1 MKENQVKVKTEI
13 DNLVSNVAIHLLDII
28 AKKVAELGLLEFSD
42 EIDEIEGIRDQLHDI
57 EKRISKKVYS

>member
-42 EIDEIEGIRDQLHDI
+42 EIDEIEGIRDQLHNI